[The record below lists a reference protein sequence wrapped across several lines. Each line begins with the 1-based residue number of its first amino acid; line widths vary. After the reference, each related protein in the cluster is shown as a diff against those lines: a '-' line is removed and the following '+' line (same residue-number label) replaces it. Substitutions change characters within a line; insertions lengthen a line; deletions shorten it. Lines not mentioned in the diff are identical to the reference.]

1 MRRILFST
9 VLSATL
15 ALTAQADLLRVEA
28 GAGAF
33 IAEPSGTLSYEDDIG
48 SVNVDATDNLG
59 YGKESLPYVWLNV
72 KHPIPIVPNLRL
84 EYLDV
89 NFKGK
94 SKKVTWGT
102 NDDGAAVT
110 VPDGTTSELSL
121 TQYDAVLYYNLLD
134 NTFWTTIDLGLD
146 VKFIEGSYTIDA
158 NSVGSIDYPGYDE
171 SFSAAIPMGYL
182 RGRVQIPATGLGVEG
197 DIKYIAYSDSELMD
211 ARIKAD
217 WTMEFVPVIQP
228 GIEVGYRVQKVN
240 IDESDY
246 STKVDVDFSGAYVG
260 LMLRF

>member
-1 MRRILFST
+1 MRRLLFST
-9 VLSATL
+9 VLSAML
-15 ALTAQADLLRVEA
+15 AMAAQADLLRVEA

-33 IAEPSGTLSYEDDIG
+33 IAEPSGTLTYEDG
-48 SVNVDATDNLG
+48 TNSVNVNATDNLG
-59 YGKESLPYVWLNV
+59 YDKESLPYVWLNV

-94 SKKVTWGT
+94 SKDVTWGT
-102 NDDGAAVT
+102 NVGGGLTVP

-146 VKFIEGSYTIDA
+146 VKFIEGSYKIDA
-158 NSVGSIDYPGYDE
+158 NSPYPGYDE

-197 DIKYIAYSDSELMD
+197 DIKYITYSDSELMD

-246 STKVDVDFSGAYVG
+246 STKVDVDFSGVYVG